1 MVPMWYQSVTN
12 VVKCWYQSNTNLIA
26 IWNQYRT
33 NERMLMLKRMP
44 SDPPPQRASL
54 GAQMRVDAGRC
65 GHMAAHWYR
74 FGILLAAY
82 WQLIGSLHRAQMPTA
97 EQMARRAAYASWWDA
112 TFQRWQLDEIRQK
125 CRRSTARAR
134 YIDSLSG
141 NLREAFGKLFKT
153 S

>member
-65 GHMAAHWYR
+65 GQK
-74 FGILLAAY
+74 AAY
-82 WQLIGSLHRAQMPTA
+82 RQLTGSVLAFYWELTGSLL
-97 EQMARRAAYASWWDA
+97 AAYASWWDA
-112 TFQRWQLDEIRQK
+112 TFPTMAIGRD
-125 CRRSTARAR
+125 
-134 YIDSLSG
+134 
-141 NLREAFGKLFKT
+141 T
-153 S
+153 SKVP